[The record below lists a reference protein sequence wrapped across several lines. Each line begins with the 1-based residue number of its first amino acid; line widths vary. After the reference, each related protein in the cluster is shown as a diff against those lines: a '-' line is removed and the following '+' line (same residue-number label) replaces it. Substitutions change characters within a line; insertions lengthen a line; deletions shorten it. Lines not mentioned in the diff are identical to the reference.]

1 MILVNDNSGNVN
13 PCWRSGRPH
22 GKVKDTTVVF
32 LMNDFNPLTL
42 QLWSQT
48 SEVSALLQSLLFTYT
63 QHLVKCFFFNSKS
76 YCCNISFTTS
86 NYISVSKEYL
96 TDRQL
101 IFIFRS
107 VDPQLCCLK
116 LLFKFSN
123 FSRSY
128 LRKQKVQFFF

>member
-63 QHLVKCFFFNSKS
+63 QHLVKCFSSTVNPIAATALLLRQITFLSVK
-76 YCCNISFTTS
+76 NI
-86 NYISVSKEYL
+86 
-96 TDRQL
+96 
-101 IFIFRS
+101 
-107 VDPQLCCLK
+107 
-116 LLFKFSN
+116 
-123 FSRSY
+123 
-128 LRKQKVQFFF
+128 